1 MIKAQSN
8 NKFGSKHPE
17 TDKKE
22 RRITM
27 KKRLIAML
35 LAGAMC
41 ASIAGCSTGSET
53 TEGTQQSGEEA
64 GSASYKVSVILKTL
78 AAEYWQ
84 YVKAGAEA
92 YGAEHANAVTVEVK
106 GPSSETAFDE
116 MQNMIETDL
125 NSDYDGVII
134 SPLQSDTAV
143 QLVSG
148 VEIPIIALDTKFE
161 APEVVS
167 FVGTGNEEAAKQGA
181 IKAVEAAKEAGWET
195 VQCIEIAG
203 VQGDETNTA
212 RMKGY
217 QSGVE
222 EAGGVFL
229 ADEVQ
234 YANAT
239 ADNAV
244 TCMEAIMQTHPEG
257 IAIICANND
266 DMAMAAA
273 RAAEGNAAYANT
285 IFLGFNG
292 DRAACE
298 AILNDELTM
307 SVAQMAY
314 EMGYK
319 AVETMVQYLDG
330 EQVES
335 FVDSGSEVITLDN
348 AQTRLDTLDEQL
360 GA

>member
-1 MIKAQSN
+1 
-8 NKFGSKHPE
+8 
-17 TDKKE
+17 
-22 RRITM
+22 M
-27 KKRLIAML
+27 KKRTIAMF
-35 LAGAMC
+35 LAAALC
-41 ASIAGCSTGSET
+41 ISIAGCSSQPANTDTDSADDSSAP
-53 TEGTQQSGEEA
+53 SGEA
-64 GSASYKVSVILKTL
+64 QYHVSVILKTL

-92 YGAEHANAVTVEVK
+92 YSTEHPDVVQVDVK

-116 MQNMIETDL
+116 MINMIETDL
-125 NSDYDGVII
+125 NSGYDGLVI
-134 SPLQSDTAV
+134 SPLQSDTAA

-181 IKAVEAAKEAGWET
+181 IAAVEAAKSAGWET
-195 VQCIEIAG
+195 INCIEIAG

-212 RMKGY
+212 RMNGY
-217 QSGVE
+217 KAGIE

-229 ADEVQ
+229 MDEIQ
-234 YANAT
+234 YGNAT

-244 TCMEAIMQTHPEG
+244 ACMEAIMQTHPEG

-266 DMAMAAA
+266 DMAMGAA
-273 RAAEGNAAYANT
+273 RAAAGNEAYANT

-292 DRAACE
+292 DRAACD
-298 AILNDELTM
+298 AILSGQMTM

-319 AVETMVQYLDG
+319 SVETMVQALNG
-330 EQVES
+330 EEVEP
-335 FVDSGSEVITLDN
+335 FVDSGSKVITIDN
-348 AQTRLDTLDEQL
+348 AQERLESLDEQL
-360 GA
+360 SK

>member
-1 MIKAQSN
+1 
-8 NKFGSKHPE
+8 
-17 TDKKE
+17 
-22 RRITM
+22 M

-53 TEGTQQSGEEA
+53 TEGTQQSGEKA

-167 FVGTGNEEAAKQGA
+167 FVGTGNEAAAKLGTIA
-181 IKAVEAAKEAGWET
+181 AVEAAKEAGWET
-195 VQCIEIAG
+195 IQCIEIAG
-203 VQGDETNTA
+203 VQGDATNTA
-212 RMKGY
+212 RMEGY
-217 QSGVE
+217 AEGFT
-222 EAGGVFL
+222 EAGAEWL
-229 ADEVQ
+229 ADDVQ
-234 YANAT
+234 YADAT
-239 ADNAV
+239 ATKAV
-244 TCMEAIMQTHPEG
+244 DAMNGIMGRYPDG
-257 IAIICANND
+257 VAIICSNND
-266 DMAMAAA
+266 DMAIAAA
-273 RAAEGNAAYANT
+273 RTAAGNPAYENT
-285 IFLGFNG
+285 IFLGFDG
-292 DRAACE
+292 QKSACE
-298 AILNDELTM
+298 AILEGNLTM
-307 SVAQMAY
+307 SAAQNNFDI
-314 EMGYK
+314 GYK
-319 AVETMVQYLDG
+319 AVENMVKCLQG
-330 EQVES
+330 EEYGD
-335 FVDSGSEVITLDN
+335 VDTGTSIITKDN
-348 AQTRLDTLDEQL
+348 AQERIDNFAEWL
-360 GA
+360 A